1 MGTIISGTGT
11 DILVG
16 GNNSNLFM
24 FDGAGDRVITGG
36 EDADGSDIDVI
47 DLSGINAR
55 VIECAP
61 KSGLIEFLYGAGNV
75 INIAFYS
82 QIEQEICFTLH
93 ALNMIPPG
101 PKLARSLR
109 VGDKVV
115 TRNNGAKKLV

>member
-1 MGTIISGTGT
+1 MGTIIGGTGT
-11 DILVG
+11 DMLVG

-55 VIECAP
+55 VIEGAP
-61 KSGLIEFLYGAGNV
+61 KSGLIEFLDGAGNV

-82 QIEQEICFTLH
+82 QIEQEICFTPL
-93 ALNMIPPG
+93 ALNMIPTG

-115 TRNNGAKKLV
+115 TRNNGTKKLA

>member
-1 MGTIISGTGT
+1 MGTIIGGTGT
-11 DILVG
+11 DMLVG
-16 GNNSNLFM
+16 GNNSDLFM

-55 VIECAP
+55 VIEGAP
-61 KSGLIEFLYGAGNV
+61 KSGLIEFLNGAGNV

-82 QIEQEICFTLH
+82 QIEQEIYFTPL
-93 ALNMIPPG
+93 AMNMIPTG
-101 PKLARSLR
+101 PKLASSLR

-115 TRNNGAKKLV
+115 TRNNGTKKLA